1 MALILPRLDARL
13 VDKFGLALPPWTTF
27 FQQFVQAPAAGITLV
42 VGSSPFSYSAKEP
55 GFIAVVGG
63 TVSAVHFIR
72 GTINIDVT
80 GQKLVPVQIKDI
92 IKVTYSGLP
101 TINFLPNL

>member
-27 FQQFVQAPAAGITLV
+27 FQQFVQAPAAGIALI
-42 VGSSPFSYSAKEP
+42 VGTSPFSYIVREP
-55 GFIAVVGG
+55 GLIAVVGG

-72 GTINIDVT
+72 GTIDIDVT
-80 GQKLVPVQIKDI
+80 GQKLVPVYIKDI
-92 IKVTYSGLP
+92 IKVTYTGLP
-101 TINFLPNL
+101 VMNFLPAL